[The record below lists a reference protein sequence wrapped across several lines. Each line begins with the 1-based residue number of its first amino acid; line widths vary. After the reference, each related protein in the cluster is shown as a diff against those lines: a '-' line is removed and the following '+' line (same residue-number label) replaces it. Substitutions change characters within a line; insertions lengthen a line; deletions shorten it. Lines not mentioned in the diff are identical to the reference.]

1 MKTIR
6 RIAMYFMALTLVSQL
21 ALAQDKKA
29 FNIDNSNI
37 ALEGYS
43 PVSYLD
49 LGLAQKGL
57 KEFKSEHDKVVYYFT
72 SAEQKQKF
80 DKNPDKYLP
89 QYGGYCAFGVYA
101 GAKFRPDPNKFIVKD
116 GKYFLYLYNL
126 ELDAQQLWLKENNH
140 AGLVKKAND
149 NWDKLKKTYN

>member
-1 MKTIR
+1 MKTFRNIT
-6 RIAMYFMALTLVSQL
+6 IL
-21 ALAQDKKA
+21 AVVAFSINLAVAQDKKA
-29 FNIDNSNI
+29 YNIDNSNI

-49 LGLAQKGL
+49 LGIAQKGL
-57 KEFKSEHDKVVYYFT
+57 KQFKSEHEKVVYYFT
-72 SAEQKQKF
+72 DEDQKKKF
-80 DKNPDKYLP
+80 DKNPSKYLP

-126 ELDAQQLWLKENNH
+126 ELDAQQLWLAENNH
-140 AGLVKKAND
+140 AKLVGKANE
-149 NWDKLKKTYN
+149 NWSNLKGTYN